1 MIKSFSCRETETIFN
16 GILSRKFPLEI
27 QARAERK
34 LRMLDASGKIDDLR
48 IPPSNRLEALSGKRR
63 GQWSVR
69 INDRYRICFEWNA
82 DGAHNVEITDYH

>member
-1 MIKSFSCRETETIFN
+1 
-16 GILSRKFPLEI
+16 LEI